1 MDALTNSPVIQMLMD
16 PVLYIGLGYGL
27 LLTLQIAGLSIVL
40 SFAFGTVLGA
50 MRYSGLP
57 VISQVA
63 TTYIEV
69 VRNLP
74 TLLLILVSYFVL
86 GLPAMWAA
94 TIGLTIYTSAIIAE
108 IIRGGL
114 NSVATGQWEAAR
126 SQGLSYLQCM
136 RYIIL
141 PPAVVKM
148 IPPIVSQFVTVIKDS
163 SFAMAIGAYELMFKG
178 TILAAKYWKPAQII
192 TIYIVISLVYFAI
205 NFAISSIA
213 RSLQNRWSAGRG
225 TIGADPS

>member
-1 MDALTNSPVIQMLMD
+1 MDALMSSPVMQMLSD
-16 PVLYIGLGYGL
+16 PILYIGLGYGL
-27 LLTLQIAGLSIVL
+27 LLTLQISGLSVVL
-40 SFAFGTVLGA
+40 SFIFGTILGA
-50 MRYSGLP
+50 MRYSKAP
-57 VISQVA
+57 VFSQVA
-63 TTYIEV
+63 ATYIEV

-126 SQGLSYLQCM
+126 SQGFSFLQSM
-136 RYIIL
+136 RYIVL

-192 TIYIVISLVYFAI
+192 TIYVVISLVYFAI
-205 NFAISSIA
+205 NFTISMIA
-213 RSLQNRWSAGRG
+213 RRMQSKWSVGRG
-225 TIGADPS
+225 SIGA

>member
-1 MDALTNSPVIQMLMD
+1 MSSHVVEMLRD
-16 PVLYIGLGYGL
+16 PVLYLGLWYGL

-50 MRYSGLP
+50 MRYSALP
-57 VISQVA
+57 VISHLA
-63 TTYIEV
+63 TIYIEF

-108 IIRGGL
+108 VIRGGL
-114 NSVATGQWEAAR
+114 NSVLTGQWEAAR
-126 SQGLSYLQCM
+126 SQGFSYLQAM
-136 RYIIL
+136 RYIVL

-178 TILAAKYWKPAQII
+178 TILAAKYWRPEQII
-192 TIYIVISLVYFAI
+192 TIYLVISLVYFVI
-205 NFAISSIA
+205 NFALSTIA
-213 RSLQNRWSAGRG
+213 RRMQTHMSVGRG
-225 TIGADPS
+225 TIGA

>member
-1 MDALTNSPVIQMLMD
+1 MNSPVMEMLSD

-27 LLTLQIAGLSIVL
+27 LLTLEIAGLSILFSSV
-40 SFAFGTVLGA
+40 FGTVIGS
-50 MRYSGLP
+50 MRYSGMP
-57 VISQVA
+57 VISQIA

-69 VRNLP
+69 IRNLP

-114 NSVATGQWEAAR
+114 NSVPTGQWEAAR
-126 SQGLSYLQCM
+126 SQGFTFIQSM
-136 RYIIL
+136 RYIVL
-141 PPAVVKM
+141 PPSLVKM
-148 IPPIVSQFVTVIKDS
+148 IPAIVSQFVTVIKDS

-178 TILAAKYWKPAQII
+178 TILAAKYWKPSQII
-192 TIYIVISLVYFAI
+192 TIYLVISLVYFVI
-205 NFAISSIA
+205 NFAISTVA
-213 RSLQNRWSAGRG
+213 RSLQTRLSSGRG
-225 TIGADPS
+225 SIGS

>member
-1 MDALTNSPVIQMLMD
+1 MEAFMNSPVMVMLAD
-16 PVLYIGLGYGL
+16 PVLYIGLGNGA

-40 SFAFGTVLGA
+40 SFVFGTIIGS
-50 MRYSGLP
+50 MRYTGLP
-57 VISQVA
+57 VISHIA

-69 VRNLP
+69 IRNLP

-114 NSVATGQWEAAR
+114 NSVPTGQWEAAR
-126 SQGLSYLQCM
+126 SQGLSFLQSM
-136 RYIIL
+136 RYVVL

-178 TILAAKYWKPAQII
+178 TILAAKYWRPSQII
-192 TIYIVISLVYFAI
+192 TIYIVISLIYFAV
-205 NFAISSIA
+205 NFTISMIA
-213 RSLQNRWSAGRG
+213 RRLQDRMSVGRG
-225 TIGADPS
+225 SIGD

>member
-1 MDALTNSPVIQMLMD
+1 MDAIMSNPVIQMLSD
-16 PVLYIGLGYGL
+16 PVLYIGLGQGL
-27 LLTLQIAGLSIVL
+27 LLTLEIAGVSIVL
-40 SFAFGTVLGA
+40 SSLFGTIIGA
-50 MRYSGLP
+50 MRYSGFP
-57 VISQVA
+57 VVSHLA

-74 TLLLILVSYFVL
+74 QLLLILVSYFVL

-108 IIRGGL
+108 VIRGGL
-114 NSVATGQWEAAR
+114 NSVPVGQWEAAR
-126 SQGLSYLQCM
+126 SQGFSFLQSM
-136 RYIIL
+136 RYIVL

-178 TILAAKYWKPAQII
+178 TILAAKYWRPSQII
-192 TIYIVISLVYFAI
+192 TIYIVISLVYFAV
-205 NFAISSIA
+205 NFVISTVA
-213 RSLQNRWSAGRG
+213 RRLQKKLSTGRG
-225 TIGADPS
+225 TIGN

>member
-1 MDALTNSPVIQMLMD
+1 MEAFLNTPVMEMLTD
-16 PVLYIGLGYGL
+16 PILYIGLGLGL

-40 SFAFGTVLGA
+40 SFVFGTVLGS

-57 VISQVA
+57 VIKHIA
-63 TTYIEV
+63 AGYIELI
-69 VRNLP
+69 RNLP

-114 NSVATGQWEAAR
+114 NSVPVGQWEAAK
-126 SQGLSYLQCM
+126 SQGFNFIQSM
-136 RYIIL
+136 RYVVL

-178 TILAAKYWKPAQII
+178 TILAAKYWKPSQII
-192 TIYIVISLVYFAI
+192 TIYVVIALVYFII
-205 NFAISSIA
+205 NFTISTIA
-213 RSLQNRWSAGRG
+213 RRLQTKMSEGRG
-225 TIGADPS
+225 SIGN

>member
-1 MDALTNSPVIQMLMD
+1 MSSHVIEMLQD
-16 PVLYIGLGYGL
+16 PVLYVGLWYGL

-50 MRYSGLP
+50 MRYSALP
-57 VISQVA
+57 VISQLA
-63 TTYIEV
+63 TTYIEF

-108 IIRGGL
+108 VIRGGL
-114 NSVATGQWEAAR
+114 NSVLTGQWEAAR
-126 SQGLSYLQCM
+126 SQGFSYLQAM

-178 TILAAKYWKPAQII
+178 TILAAKYWRPEQII
-192 TIYIVISLVYFAI
+192 TIYLVISLVYFVI
-205 NFAISSIA
+205 NFALSTIA
-213 RSLQNRWSAGRG
+213 RRMQSQMSAGRG
-225 TIGADPS
+225 TIGA

>member
-1 MDALTNSPVIQMLMD
+1 MDAIMSNPVIQMLSD
-16 PVLYIGLGYGL
+16 PVLYIGLGQGL
-27 LLTLQIAGLSIVL
+27 LLTLEIAGMSIVL
-40 SFAFGTVLGA
+40 SSLFGTIIGA
-50 MRYSGLP
+50 MRYSGFP
-57 VISQVA
+57 VVSHLA

-74 TLLLILVSYFVL
+74 QLLLILVSYFVL

-108 IIRGGL
+108 VIRGGL
-114 NSVATGQWEAAR
+114 NSVPVGQWEAAR
-126 SQGLSYLQCM
+126 SQGFSFLQSM
-136 RYIIL
+136 RYIVL

-178 TILAAKYWKPAQII
+178 TILAAKYWRPSQII
-192 TIYIVISLVYFAI
+192 TIYVVISLVYFAV
-205 NFAISSIA
+205 NFAISTVA
-213 RSLQNRWSAGRG
+213 RRLQKKLSTGRG
-225 TIGADPS
+225 TIGN

>member
-1 MDALTNSPVIQMLMD
+1 MDVINPVAEMLSD
-16 PVLYIGLGYGL
+16 PILYIGLGYGL
-27 LLTLQIAGLSIVL
+27 LLTLQIAALSIVF
-40 SFAFGTVLGA
+40 SFIFGTVIGA

-57 VISQVA
+57 VISHVA

-74 TLLLILVSYFVL
+74 ALLLILTSYFVL

-114 NSVATGQWEAAR
+114 NSVPTGQWEAAR
-126 SQGLSYLQCM
+126 SQGFSFLQSM
-136 RYIIL
+136 RWIVL
-141 PPAVVKM
+141 PPSIVKM

-178 TILAAKYWKPAQII
+178 TILAATYWKPSQII
-192 TIYIVISLVYFAI
+192 TIYVVISLTYFVI
-205 NFAISSIA
+205 NFSISMIA
-213 RSLQNRWSAGRG
+213 RSMQFRMSAGRG
-225 TIGADPS
+225 TIGS

>member
-1 MDALTNSPVIQMLMD
+1 MDAFMENPVAVMLSD
-16 PVLYIGLGYGL
+16 PILWIGLWYGL
-27 LLTLQIAGLSIVL
+27 LLTLQIAALSIVL

-57 VISQVA
+57 VVKHFA
-63 TTYIEV
+63 ATYIEV

-74 TLLLILVSYFVL
+74 TLLLILTSYFVL

-108 IIRGGL
+108 VIRGGL
-114 NSVATGQWEAAR
+114 NSVPTGQWEAAR
-126 SQGLSYLQCM
+126 SQGFSFLQSM
-136 RYIIL
+136 RHIVL

-178 TILAAKYWKPAQII
+178 TILAATFWRPSQII
-192 TIYIVISLVYFAI
+192 TIYVVISIIYFTI
-205 NFAISSIA
+205 NFIISTIA
-213 RSLQNRWSAGRG
+213 RSLQARLSVGRG
-225 TIGADPS
+225 SIGS

>member
-1 MDALTNSPVIQMLMD
+1 MMNAFMSGPVITMLRD

-27 LLTLQIAGLSIVL
+27 LLTLQISGLSIVL
-40 SFAFGTVLGA
+40 SFVFGTMLGS
-50 MRYSGLP
+50 MRYAKVP
-57 VISQVA
+57 VLSQLA

-69 VRNLP
+69 IRNLP

-114 NSVATGQWEAAR
+114 NSVSAGQWEAAR
-126 SQGLSYLQCM
+126 SQGFTFLQSM
-136 RYIIL
+136 RHIVL

-148 IPPIVSQFVTVIKDS
+148 IPAIVSQFVTVIKDS

-192 TIYIVISLVYFAI
+192 TIYVVISLVYFAI
-205 NFAISSIA
+205 NFTISTIA
-213 RSLQNRWSAGRG
+213 RGMQTRMSAGRG
-225 TIGADPS
+225 SIGG

>member
-1 MDALTNSPVIQMLMD
+1 MQMLSD

-27 LLTLQIAGLSIVL
+27 VLTLEISVL
-40 SFAFGTVLGA
+40 AVVFSFIFGTILGA

-57 VISQVA
+57 VLSQIA

-74 TLLLILVSYFVL
+74 QLLLILTSYFVL

-94 TIGLTIYTSAIIAE
+94 TIGLTIYTSSIIAE
-108 IIRGGL
+108 VIRGGL
-114 NSVATGQWEAAR
+114 NSVPVGQWEAAR
-126 SQGLSYLQCM
+126 SQGFSFLQSM
-136 RYIIL
+136 RYIVL

-178 TILAAKYWKPAQII
+178 TILAAKYWKPSQII
-192 TIYIVISLVYFAI
+192 TIYVVISLVYFAI
-205 NFAISSIA
+205 NFTISSVA
-213 RSLQNRWSAGRG
+213 RRLQSRLTVGRG
-225 TIGADPS
+225 SIGA